1 MTRPAVII
9 FPMPFN
15 QRHRYSY
22 AMSVL
27 ILLTTCFRPSL
38 PPCNYPASPWTFAVS
53 SLRIIIYCIPPWWV
67 GGVKTNYC
75 YGQFDISRIFYPRTP
90 PPVTP
95 TWGSV
100 CVRYFLC
107 SNDSHMNPSIPHSL
121 HASMS
126 VFLPQSLPPSLAP
139 SGQPALPWIFAV

>member
-1 MTRPAVII
+1 
-9 FPMPFN
+9 MPFN

-38 PPCNYPASPWTFAVS
+38 PPCNYPASPWTFAVW

-67 GGVKTNYC
+67 GGLKQITAM
-75 YGQFDISRIFYPRTP
+75 GSLTFPGFFTPEPP

-100 CVRYFLC
+100 CVCVCVCQIFLC
-107 SNDSHMNPSIPHSL
+107 SNDSHMNPSTPHSL
-121 HASMS
+121 HASLS
-126 VFLPQSLPPSLAP
+126 AFLPQSLPPSLAP
-139 SGQPALPWIFAV
+139 SGQPASPWIFAV